1 MKTYI
6 VTTELMLKYPHV
18 FGIDPEE
25 WRDKAPNEQWVCARE
40 RPLPVEVAEEATE
53 VESYVV
59 DEGTGLAYEPTLYDF
74 DDLGKCEG

>member
-6 VTTELMLKYPHV
+6 VTTELMLKYPDV

-25 WRDKAPNEQWVCARE
+25 WKDKAHNEQWVCARE
-40 RPLPVEVAEEATE
+40 RPLPVEVAKEATE
-53 VESYVV
+53 VDSYVV
-59 DEGTGLAYEPTLYDF
+59 DERTGLAYEPTVCDF